1 MEKCRKAENK
11 KKQMINGYIGT
22 YFSESSKGVYRFA
35 FYPESGELAEPELFY
50 EAKDAKWV
58 SCSEGRLC
66 FPMEEEGKAG
76 TCFLRLENGEIKDE
90 IKILE
95 ERHTPCYILQDG
107 GLVYTANYHD
117 GTVMIYGRDDE
128 NMHILKRIA
137 CGEKAGCHQIL
148 LHDSLLLVPCLEQN
162 RIRLFDTED
171 DYARPERLCSR
182 READPGMAYLIRRIK
197 SCM

>member
-90 IKILE
+90 IKFWRKDILPAISC
-95 ERHTPCYILQDG
+95 R
-107 GLVYTANYHD
+107 TA
-117 GTVMIYGRDDE
+117 GSCIQPTIMT
-128 NMHILKRIA
+128 A
-137 CGEKAGCHQIL
+137 
-148 LHDSLLLVPCLEQN
+148 
-162 RIRLFDTED
+162 RL
-171 DYARPERLCSR
+171 
-182 READPGMAYLIRRIK
+182 
-197 SCM
+197 

>member
-76 TCFLRLENGEIKDE
+76 TFRQTEAPAIF
-90 IKILE
+90 
-95 ERHTPCYILQDG
+95 
-107 GLVYTANYHD
+107 AAA
-117 GTVMIYGRDDE
+117 GR
-128 NMHILKRIA
+128 RIA
-137 CGEKAGCHQIL
+137 ACRSGGNIL
-148 LHDSLLLVPCLEQN
+148 
-162 RIRLFDTED
+162 
-171 DYARPERLCSR
+171 
-182 READPGMAYLIRRIK
+182 
-197 SCM
+197 

>member
-76 TCFLRLENGEIKDE
+76 TCFLRLENGEIKNE
-90 IKILE
+90 IKNS
-95 ERHTPCYILQDG
+95 G
-107 GLVYTANYHD
+107 GKTY
-117 GTVMIYGRDDE
+117 
-128 NMHILKRIA
+128 
-137 CGEKAGCHQIL
+137 
-148 LHDSLLLVPCLEQN
+148 SLLYPAG
-162 RIRLFDTED
+162 RR
-171 DYARPERLCSR
+171 ARVYSQLS
-182 READPGMAYLIRRIK
+182 
-197 SCM
+197 

>member
-1 MEKCRKAENK
+1 MEKSRNAENK

-22 YFSESSKGVYRFA
+22 YFSDNSKGVYRFA
-35 FYPESGELAEPELFY
+35 FYPESGELAEAELFY

-58 SCSEGRLC
+58 SCSEGHLC

-117 GTVMIYGRDDE
+117 GTVMIYAG
-128 NMHILKRIA
+128 MMKICIFLK
-137 CGEKAGCHQIL
+137 GSPAGKRPAAIR
-148 LHDSLLLVPCLEQN
+148 SFFMIPCCWCRAWN
-162 RIRLFDTED
+162 RT
-171 DYARPERLCSR
+171 
-182 READPGMAYLIRRIK
+182 G
-197 SCM
+197 